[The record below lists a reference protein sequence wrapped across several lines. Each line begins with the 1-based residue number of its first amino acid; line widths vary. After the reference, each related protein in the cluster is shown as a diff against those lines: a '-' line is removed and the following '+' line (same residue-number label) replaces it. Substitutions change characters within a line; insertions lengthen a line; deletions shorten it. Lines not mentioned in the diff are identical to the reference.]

1 MTRSELIAI
10 MASRSEALRLSDMD
24 LIVDTII
31 SSMTDAMIEGRRI
44 ELRGF
49 GSFSI
54 KTRDARQARNP
65 RTGESVM
72 VPARR
77 SLHFKAGKK
86 LRDTLNNS

>member
-10 MASRSEALRLSDMD
+10 MAARSEALRLSDVD

-31 SSMTDAMIEGRRI
+31 DTMSDALIEKRRI

-49 GSFSI
+49 GSFSV
-54 KTRDARQARNP
+54 KTRDARTARNP
-65 RTGESVM
+65 RTGESVQ
-72 VPARR
+72 VPARH

-86 LRDTLNNS
+86 LRDALNA